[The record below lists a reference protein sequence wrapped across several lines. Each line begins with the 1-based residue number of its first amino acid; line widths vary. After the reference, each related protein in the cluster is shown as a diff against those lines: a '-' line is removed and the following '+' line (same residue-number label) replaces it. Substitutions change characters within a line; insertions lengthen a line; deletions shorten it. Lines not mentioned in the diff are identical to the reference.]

1 MVKLPHMRSGRL
13 AILCIGLGALVGLTP
28 ACASLEFKSAE
39 EGGGTFTSTA
49 WAFTFLSLDYPGPAL
64 SIARGNA
71 ADSGQSELVIRK
83 ERVLPHFGPLDWI
96 LDIISIRYARVQG
109 TFGRPTGR

>member
-1 MVKLPHMRSGRL
+1 MQSGRA
-13 AILCIGLGALVGLTP
+13 AILCLWLGALVGLAG
-28 ACASLEFKSAE
+28 ACASLEFKSAK

-49 WAFTFLSLDYPGPAL
+49 WAFTFFSIDFPGPAL

-71 ADSGQSELVIRK
+71 ADSGQSELVIRD
-83 ERVLPHFGPLDWI
+83 EWVIPHFGFLDWI
-96 LDIISIRYARVQG
+96 LDIISVRYARVQG